1 MRRSTT
7 TSVAKDWLLFFVS
20 IISLSLIISPLC
32 FGSRPKL
39 EKEAWATIIMRT
51 IVIFDHHLFTR
62 ERRKKEKGGKL
73 SPG

>member
-20 IISLSLIISPLC
+20 IISLSLVISPLY

-62 ERRKKEKGGKL
+62 ERRKKEKGEN
-73 SPG
+73 